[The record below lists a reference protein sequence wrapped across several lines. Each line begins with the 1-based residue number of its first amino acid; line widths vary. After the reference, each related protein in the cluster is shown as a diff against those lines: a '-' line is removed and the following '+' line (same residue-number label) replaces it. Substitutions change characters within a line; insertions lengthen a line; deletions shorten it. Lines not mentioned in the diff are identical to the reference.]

1 MKRQFLL
8 PLVVALLP
16 LLSLAQGWPANYG
29 GVMLQGFYWDS
40 FQLDYASML
49 DAGWNSSDEYWEV
62 PRTTWSVLNS
72 GNVKGQITPYIDLI
86 WLPQSGATTAPSQT
100 TITGSGQRA
109 EQMITVNGKNKLQ
122 MWEFTNGQQFT
133 INHADRMGFI
143 PVWWFDHGKGKNYS
157 WDDTQYTS
165 TSAFGT
171 EAELRAL
178 IRDYK
183 NAGTF
188 AIEDVVINHKGAPG
202 MWNDGSAGRPTG
214 KDMYL
219 IFENSSTGAPSN
231 DNDVTWQTENPNN
244 DIVTNASQDYYSEKP
259 YLDSNGY
266 KISETGFTGG
276 TWGKDLRHDSENVQ
290 NNVIKYL
297 NFLKDDLGY
306 AGFRYDYVKGYDPK
320 YLAQYNIATRP
331 TFSVGEFFDGDQ
343 AYLQSWIDK
352 TYAEDAYQ
360 SAAFDFPLKFA
371 INNAFNNDNGNY
383 SYLNNAGLISNFAY
397 RRYSVTFVDN
407 HDTFKNIPGDNTH
420 RGFGNRLSHHIVEA
434 NMFILAMPGTPCL
447 FYPHYMNQSWQP
459 TIIKCIKARHAAG
472 ITNQAAISEVTP
484 KAENDFSHLQFRI
497 TGSKGVILMQLG
509 STFSNAAIPSGFELV
524 HKEGDCRMLIS
535 SSCTGWRDNETYV
548 KETLIGGFAIIDKPS
563 GNFTSEFD
571 VHISASNSATKVVY
585 TTDGNTPDAGSATA
599 PATLHITGNT
609 TVKAAVVVNGVV
621 DENSVVIR
629 DYVMDQ
635 NDETDKIKVYISYSQ
650 YNSGYGYTEHPC
662 IYAFKGDTKYTGD
675 WPGWTE
681 LGYKENIA
689 GVDWY
694 VATIPASDFDLIL
707 HRGGSNSALAD
718 VSKSATIKNV
728 THDIFLTYTD
738 GVAHDVTAMYGSA
751 LHDPKLSIDAPSGT
765 YEGSLKVNLNSTR
778 DDPYVGEKKAKIV
791 YVTWEAGETPK
802 RCTVPPTDESAGD
815 NDGVLWGSGEI
826 TIPATNTAGSSHY
839 LRAAI
844 IKDGEVIHEQ
854 ARSYFLKKTYGTPP
868 NVIDIY
874 VKNMTTADVP
884 QFYLWNGDTKLNG
897 DWGRPAKTPTE
908 VTAYG
913 QKWQYLQVEAN
924 SASMILHLGGD
935 LTKTANITG
944 LTGSTNGSSKYFFY
958 YYPGNYKQGSGYGSG
973 EGFINVTN
981 SNTKTTDTK
990 AYTFFVKGS
999 ELTNAQIYAYRGSNN
1014 SGNWNNQSFNSLP
1027 STSVNNTTWYYMTC
1041 LDTDLPNLIL
1051 YNKNNNSQRSMPDGN
1066 ESSGTGSINV
1076 GRYYENASINSL
1088 VYNYF
1093 FTYPNN
1099 SNWNDASWD
1108 TGYNSHV
1115 YNPFSDGQ
1123 TPSTTQGHSPAAP
1136 TSEVVL
1142 SYSGLSSSVTPI
1154 EEGREGFFFEND
1166 VDFGMPFAWVYNGT
1180 TAYSGNAWPG
1190 EQLIEVVGTAAN
1202 GNTIYR
1208 WTWSDDAG
1216 DAIPDAAKVV
1226 FSNNGDNTTQVPGSG
1241 QAGYGYVRN
1250 GYYTSTGSHG
1260 SVNTDLM
1267 TLSTLLSKAKKGTL
1281 DTSKDYTITNDLEV
1295 AYVSGDGYLYVR
1307 DKNSKALE
1315 YSAPTAN
1322 QIVFEKLGTS
1332 EYEQSNWIAI
1342 KVLSSGYDARTNF
1355 GINGQAKLLG
1365 STIHGKFALV
1375 NGNPELHAEWG
1386 TVQFEPVFDTYETL
1400 YSERNRVN
1408 TYFPAHFGTHMAYAG
1423 TDHEQ
1428 EYFFVAPQL
1437 QEYAKLEDCVYNG
1450 GAMWMP
1456 VQIKS
1461 ERQNMNGFNGGINVV
1476 INSNYWNGTLQENE
1490 RYKLTGII
1498 RHRAAAS
1505 GSAPRRI
1512 GSPYIAGE
1520 NTDYEFV
1527 VITAELDNTVITGV
1541 ENVDVERAVQSV
1553 SYVDLM
1559 GRMSTRPH
1567 NGVNVVVTTYTDGTK
1582 KTTKV
1587 VF

>member
-40 FQLDYASML
+40 YQLDYASVL
-49 DAGWNSSDEYWEV
+49 DAGWSNPYWEV

-72 GNVKGQITPYIDLI
+72 SAVKNQITPYIDLI
-86 WLPQSGATTAPSQT
+86 WLPQSGATTAPAKT
-100 TITGSGQRA
+100 TITGWGQWA
-109 EQMITVNGKNKLQ
+109 EQMITDENGKNKLL
-122 MWEFTNGQQFT
+122 MKTFNNGEQYT
-133 INHADRMGFI
+133 INQPDRMGFI

-244 DIVTNASQDYYSEKP
+244 DIVANASQDYYSEKP

-266 KISETGFTGG
+266 KISESGFTGG

-290 NNVIKYL
+290 NNVVKYL

-420 RGFGNRLSHHIVEA
+420 RGFGNRLSHHILEA

-571 VHISASNSATKVVY
+571 VHIGASNSATKVVY

-635 NDETDKIKVYISYSQ
+635 NDETGKIKVYISYSQ

-694 VATIPASDFDLIL
+694 VATIEASDFDLIL
-707 HRGGSNSALAD
+707 HRGGSNSNLAD

-854 ARSYFLKKTYGTPP
+854 ARSYFLKKVSGAEPWTDATPETTG
-868 NVIDIY
+868 ISIY
-874 VKNMTTADVP
+874 VQKGNTAPYLYAWNGGTNYNGGWPGTQMSEIRKVNNVEYYYKHFTQSSDFNIIFNNGGSGTDNQTADIGP
-884 QFYLWNGDTKLNG
+884 LSTGSYFYTYNGGGTSNDISQSSGNVTVNTTTTSTPLFSDQSSNLYVLCRNTANEDTAPYWHVWGGSPNDDGQSSCMSSDASITYDGHKWWYKKFTSKPSGIIFKANTGHSNNDWDNSHQSG
-897 DWGRPAKTPTE
+897 DVTSYGSTGVYFYTWSSNQNKGTAADEVTSYGHTPT
-908 VTAYG
+908 T
-913 QKWQYLQVEAN
+913 
-924 SASMILHLGGD
+924 
-935 LTKTANITG
+935 
-944 LTGSTNGSSKYFFY
+944 STSTS
-958 YYPGNYKQGSGYGSG
+958 
-973 EGFINVTN
+973 T
-981 SNTKTTDTK
+981 
-990 AYTFFVKGS
+990 
-999 ELTNAQIYAYRGSNN
+999 RSNN
-1014 SGNWNNQSFNSLP
+1014 Y
-1027 STSVNNTTWYYMTC
+1027 NTE
-1041 LDTDLPNLIL
+1041 
-1051 YNKNNNSQRSMPDGN
+1051 Q
-1066 ESSGTGSINV
+1066 
-1076 GRYYENASINSL
+1076 
-1088 VYNYF
+1088 
-1093 FTYPNN
+1093 
-1099 SNWNDASWD
+1099 
-1108 TGYNSHV
+1108 V
-1115 YNPFSDGQ
+1115 YNPSAL
-1123 TPSTTQGHSPAAP
+1123 T
-1136 TSEVVL
+1136 EVVV

-1216 DAIPDAAKVV
+1216 DAIPPAAKVI

-1241 QAGYGYVRN
+1241 QTGFGYVRN
-1250 GYYTSTGSHG
+1250 GYYTSAGSSG
-1260 SVNTDLM
+1260 SVNTDQM
-1267 TLSTLLSKAKKGTL
+1267 SLSTLLSKAKKGTL

-1307 DKNSKALE
+1307 DKNSKALD
-1315 YSAPTAN
+1315 YSTPTAN
-1322 QIVFEKLGTS
+1322 QIVDDVLATKN
-1332 EYEQSNWIAI
+1332 YEQSNWVAI
-1342 KVLSSGYDARTNF
+1342 KVLTSGYDARNNF

-1386 TVQFEPVFDTYETL
+1386 TVQFEPVFDTYQTS
-1400 YSERNRVN
+1400 YSERNHVN
-1408 TYFPAHFGTHMAYAG
+1408 TYFPAHFGSHMAYPG
-1423 TDHEQ
+1423 TEHAQ
-1428 EYFFVAPQL
+1428 EYFFVKPQL

-1476 INSNYWNGTLQENE
+1476 INSYYWNGTLHENE

-1512 GSPYIAGE
+1512 GLPYIAGE

-1527 VITAELDNTVITGV
+1527 VITAEVDNRVVTGV
-1541 ENVDVERAVQSV
+1541 ENVDVERTVQSV

>member
-8 PLVVALLP
+8 PLAVALLP

-86 WLPQSGATTAPSQT
+86 WLPQSGATTAPAQT
-100 TITGSGQRA
+100 TITGSGQWA
-109 EQMITVNGKNKLQ
+109 EQMITDGNGKNKLQ
-122 MWEFTNGQQFT
+122 MWTFTNGQQFE
-133 INHADRMGFI
+133 INCADRMGFI
-143 PVWWFDHGKGKNYS
+143 PVWWFDHGKGQNYS
-157 WDDTQYTS
+157 WDNTTYTS

-183 NAGTF
+183 AAGTF
-188 AIEDVVINHKGAPG
+188 AIEDVVINHKGGPG
-202 MWNDGSAGRPTG
+202 MWNGSGKGR
-214 KDMYL
+214 YL
-219 IFENSSTGAPSN
+219 ISENSSTGAPSTS
-231 DNDVTWQTENPNN
+231 NDVEWNYDDNV
-244 DIVTNASQDYYSEKP
+244 DIVDDAAHDYYNEKP

-266 KISETGFTGG
+266 KISESGFTGG

-290 NNVIKYL
+290 KNVIKYL
-297 NFLKDDLGY
+297 DFLLNDLGY

-320 YLAQYNIATRP
+320 YLAMYNVATRP

-343 AYLQSWIDK
+343 AYLESWIDK
-352 TYAEDAYQ
+352 TYAEDTRQ
-360 SAAFDFPLKFA
+360 SAAFDFPLKFKM
-371 INNAFNNDNGNY
+371 NEAFKNDEGNY
-383 SYLNNAGLISNFAY
+383 AVLDNAGLIANY
-397 RRYSVTFVDN
+397 KMRRYAVTFVDN
-407 HDTFKNIPGDNTH
+407 HDTFKNIPNDNTH
-420 RGFGNRLSHHIVEA
+420 RGFPNRMSKHVVEA

-447 FYPHYMNQSWQP
+447 FYPHYMHPSWQP
-459 TIIKCIKARHAAG
+459 ILQKCIKARRAAG
-472 ITNQAAISEVTP
+472 VTNQAAISSVD
-484 KAENDFSHLQFRI
+484 KSGRHVQFNI
-497 TGSKGVILMQLG
+497 TGTKGKLKMQLG
-509 STFSNAAIPSGFELV
+509 STYSNAAVPEGYEVV
-524 HKEGDCRMLIS
+524 HKEGDCRLLIS

-548 KETLIGGFAIIDKPS
+548 KETLIGGFAIIDKMS
-563 GNFTSEFD
+563 GNYTSAFD
-571 VHISASNSATKVVY
+571 VNIGASNNATQVVY
-585 TTDGNTPDAGSATA
+585 TTNGTTPDAGSAKA
-599 PATLHITGNT
+599 PATLHITGST
-609 TVKAAVVVNGVV
+609 TVKAGVVVNGVV

-629 DYVMDQ
+629 DYVMDH
-635 NDETDKIKVYISYSQ
+635 NDETGKIKVYISYANNHHGDSQ
-650 YNSGYGYTEHPC
+650 YGYSDNPC

-675 WPGWTE
+675 WPGLTG
-681 LGYKENIA
+681 LSSKENVG

-694 VATIPASDFDLIL
+694 VATIEAPDIDIIL
-707 HRGGSNSALAD
+707 HRGGSNSNLAD

-778 DDPYVGEKKAKIV
+778 DDPYVGQKKAQIV
-791 YVTWEAGETPK
+791 YVTWAAGETPK
-802 RCTVPPTDESAGD
+802 HCSPVVSE
-815 NDGVLWGSGEI
+815 NDGELWGSGTV
-826 TIPATNTAGSSHY
+826 TIHATSTEGSSHY

-844 IKDGEVIHEQ
+844 IKDGEIIHEQ
-854 ARSYFLKKTYGTPP
+854 ARSYFLTKTAGTANP
-868 NVIDIY
+868 VIDIY

-897 DWGRPAKTPTE
+897 ERGNPTKTPTE

-913 QKWQYLQVEAN
+913 QKWQYLQVEAS
-924 SASMILHLGGD
+924 SASMILHLGSE
-935 LTKTANITG
+935 LTQTADIT

-958 YYPGNYKQGSGYGSG
+958 YYPGNYKQGSGYNSG
-973 EGFINVTN
+973 KGYIDVT
-981 SNTKTTDTK
+981 SSDTKTTTTK

-999 ELTNAQIYAYRGSNN
+999 DLTNAQIYAYRGSNN

-1027 STSVNNTTWYYMTC
+1027 STSVDNTTWYYMTC
-1041 LDTDLPNLIL
+1041 LDSDLPNLIL
-1051 YNKNNNSQRSMPDGN
+1051 YNKNNNSQRSMPEGK
-1066 ESSGTGSINV
+1066 ESEGTGCSNV
-1076 GRYYENASINSL
+1076 GQYYENASINSL
-1088 VYNYF
+1088 AYNYF

-1099 SNWNDASWD
+1099 SNWNDAAWE
-1108 TGYNSHV
+1108 TGYNSYV
-1115 YNPFSDGQ
+1115 YNPFSGGQ
-1123 TPSTTQGHSPAAP
+1123 APSTTVGHTP
-1136 TSEVVL
+1136 TIPGSEGFAT
-1142 SYSGLSSSVTPI
+1142 YTGLSSSVTPI
-1154 EEGREGFFFEND
+1154 EDGREGFFFEND
-1166 VDFGMPFAWVYNGT
+1166 VDFGMPFAWVYEGT

-1216 DAIPDAAKVV
+1216 DEIPDAAKII
-1226 FSNNGDNTTQVPGSG
+1226 FSNNGDNTTQVPGQG
-1241 QAGYGYVRN
+1241 ETGFGYVRN
-1250 GYYTSTGSHG
+1250 GYYTRTGSHG
-1260 SVNTDLM
+1260 SVNTDQM
-1267 TLSTLLSKAKKGTL
+1267 SLSTLLSKAKKGTL

-1307 DKNSKALE
+1307 DKNSKALD
-1315 YSAPTAN
+1315 YSTPTAN
-1322 QIVFEKLGTS
+1322 QIVDDVLATKN
-1332 EYEQSNWIAI
+1332 YEQSNWVAI
-1342 KVLSSGYDARTNF
+1342 KVLNVEDARRTF

-1386 TVQFEPVFDTYETL
+1386 TVQFEPVFDTYQTL
-1400 YSERNRVN
+1400 YSDRNHVN
-1408 TYFPAHFGTHMAYAG
+1408 TYFPAHFGSHMAYPG
-1423 TDHEQ
+1423 TEHAQ
-1428 EYFFVAPQL
+1428 EYFFVKPQL

-1527 VITAELDNTVITGV
+1527 VITAEVDNSVVTGV
-1541 ENVDVERAVQSV
+1541 ENVDVERTVQSV

>member
-40 FQLDYASML
+40 YQLDYASVL
-49 DAGWNSSDEYWEV
+49 DAGWSNPYWEV

-72 GNVKGQITPYIDLI
+72 SAVKNQITPYIDLI
-86 WLPQSGATTAPSQT
+86 WLPQSGATTAPAKT
-100 TITGSGQRA
+100 TITGWGQWA
-109 EQMITVNGKNKLQ
+109 EQMITDENGKNKLL
-122 MWEFTNGQQFT
+122 MKTFNNGEQYT
-133 INHADRMGFI
+133 INQPDRMGFI

-183 NAGTF
+183 AAGTF

-244 DIVTNASQDYYSEKP
+244 DIVANASQDYYSEKP

-290 NNVIKYL
+290 NNVVKYL

-635 NDETDKIKVYISYSQ
+635 NDETGKIKVYISYSQ

-694 VATIPASDFDLIL
+694 VATIPASDIDIIL

-884 QFYLWNGDTKLNG
+884 QFYLWNGDTKYNG
-897 DWGRPAKTPTE
+897 EWNDPTKIPEE

-913 QKWQYLQVEAN
+913 QTWRYMRIEAS
-924 SASMILHLGGD
+924 SATAIFHLGGS
-935 LTKTANITG
+935 TTQTADIS
-944 LTGSTNGSSKYFFY
+944 LTGANDGSAKYFFY
-958 YYPGNYKQGSGYGSG
+958 YYPGARVSTGHNGY
-973 EGFINVTN
+973 IDVTN
-981 SNTKTTDTK
+981 SSTKTTTTSNRAHTVYVSSSWEGNKLNVWYDSNAFDKTL
-990 AYTFFVKGS
+990 S
-999 ELTNAQIYAYRGSNN
+999 ELPTTTISGTTYHYGTIFQN
-1014 SGNWNNQSFNSLP
+1014 SDA
-1027 STSVNNTTWYYMTC
+1027 VNVKIHN
-1041 LDTDLPNLIL
+1041 P
-1051 YNKNNNSQRSMPDGN
+1051 NKNNEYAP
-1066 ESSGTGSINV
+1066 SSSYMNNYSNRATSN
-1076 GRYYENASINSL
+1076 L
-1088 VYNYF
+1088 VYSYC
-1093 FTYPNN
+1093 FTFPNDN
-1099 SNWNDASWD
+1099 NWTDAAWNTSHASNAHNAL
-1108 TGYNSHV
+1108 N
-1115 YNPFSDGQ
+1115 GQ

-1154 EEGREGFFFEND
+1154 EDGREGFFFEND

-1216 DAIPDAAKVV
+1216 DAIPAAAKVV

-1241 QAGYGYVRN
+1241 QTGYGYVRN
-1250 GYYTSTGSHG
+1250 GYYTSAGSSG
-1260 SVNTDLM
+1260 SVNTDQM
-1267 TLSTLLSKAKKGTL
+1267 SLSTLLSKAKKGTL

-1307 DKNSKALE
+1307 DKNSKALD
-1315 YSAPTAN
+1315 YSTPTAN
-1322 QIVFEKLGTS
+1322 QIVDDVLATKN
-1332 EYEQSNWIAI
+1332 YEQSNWVAI
-1342 KVLSSGYDARTNF
+1342 KVLTSGYDARNNF

-1386 TVQFEPVFDTYETL
+1386 TVQFEPVFDTYQTP
-1400 YSERNRVN
+1400 YSERNHVN
-1408 TYFPAHFGTHMAYAG
+1408 TYFPAHFGSHMAYPG
-1423 TDHEQ
+1423 TEHAQ
-1428 EYFFVAPQL
+1428 EYFFVKPQL

-1456 VQIKS
+1456 VQNKS
-1461 ERQNMNGFNGGINVV
+1461 ERQNINGFNGGINVV
-1476 INSNYWNGTLQENE
+1476 INSNYWNGTLHANE

-1512 GSPYIAGE
+1512 GLPYIAGE

-1527 VITAELDNTVITGV
+1527 VITAEVDPMVITGV
-1541 ENVDVERAVQSV
+1541 ENVDVERTVQSV

>member
-86 WLPQSGATTAPSQT
+86 WLPQSGATTAPAQT

-122 MWEFTNGQQFT
+122 MLDFTSGQQFT

-157 WDDTQYTS
+157 WDNTTYTS

-183 NAGTF
+183 AAGTF
-188 AIEDVVINHKGAPG
+188 AIEDVVINHKGGPG
-202 MWNDGSAGRPTG
+202 MWNGSGKGR
-214 KDMYL
+214 YL
-219 IFENSSTGAPSN
+219 ISENSSTGAPSTS
-231 DNDVTWQTENPNN
+231 NDVEWNYDDNV
-244 DIVTNASQDYYSEKP
+244 DIVDDAAHDYYSQYP
-259 YLDSNGY
+259 YLENGNI
-266 KISETGFTGG
+266 KSESGFTGG

-297 NFLKDDLGY
+297 DFLLNDLGY

-320 YLAQYNIATRP
+320 YVAMYNVATRP

-343 AYLQSWIDK
+343 AYLESWIDK
-352 TYAEDAYQ
+352 TYAEDTRQ
-360 SAAFDFPLKFA
+360 SAAFDFPLKFKM
-371 INNAFNNDNGNY
+371 NEAFKNDEGNY
-383 SYLNNAGLISNFAY
+383 AVLDNAGLIANY
-397 RRYSVTFVDN
+397 KMRRYAVTFVDN
-407 HDTFKNIPGDNTH
+407 HDTFKNIPNDNTH
-420 RGFGNRLSHHIVEA
+420 RGFPNRMSKHVVEA

-447 FYPHYMNQSWQP
+447 FYPHYMHPSWQP
-459 TIIKCIKARHAAG
+459 ILQKCIKARRAAG
-472 ITNQAAISEVTP
+472 VTNQAAISSVD
-484 KAENDFSHLQFRI
+484 KSGKHVQFNI
-497 TGSKGVILMQLG
+497 TGTKGKLKMQLG
-509 STFSNAAIPSGFELV
+509 STYSNAAVPEGYEVV
-524 HKEGDCRMLIS
+524 HKEGDCRLLIS
-535 SSCTGWRDNETYV
+535 TGLDWQNNV
-548 KETLIGGFAIIDKPS
+548 KETLIGGYATIDKMS
-563 GNFTSEFD
+563 GNYTSAFD
-571 VHISASNSATKVVY
+571 VNIGASNNATQVVY
-585 TTDGNTPDAGSATA
+585 TTNGTTPDAGSAKA
-599 PATLHITGNT
+599 PATLHITGST
-609 TVKAAVVVNGVV
+609 TVKAGVVVNGVV

-629 DYVMDQ
+629 DYVMDH
-635 NDETDKIKVYISYSQ
+635 NDETDKIKVYISYANNHHGDSK
-650 YNSGYGYTEHPC
+650 YGYSDNPC
-662 IYAFKGDTKYTGD
+662 IYAFKGDKKYTGD
-675 WPGWTE
+675 WPGWTA
-681 LGYKENIA
+681 LSFKENVG

-694 VATIPASDFDLIL
+694 VATIEASDIDIIL

-738 GVAHDVTAMYGSA
+738 GVPTDVTGMYGAA
-751 LHDPKLSIDAPSGT
+751 LHDPKLSIDVPSGS
-765 YEGSLKVNLNSTR
+765 YNGSLNVKLNSTR
-778 DDPYVGEKKAKIV
+778 DDPYVGQKKAQIV
-791 YVTWEAGETPK
+791 YVTWAAGETPK
-802 RCTVPPTDESAGD
+802 HCSPVVSE
-815 NDGVLWGSGEI
+815 NDGELWGSGTV
-826 TIPATNTAGSSHY
+826 TIHATSTEGSSHY

-844 IKDGEVIHEQ
+844 IKDGEIIHEQ
-854 ARSYFLKKTYGTPP
+854 ARSYFLTKTAGTATQSG
-868 NVIDIY
+868 IDIY
-874 VKNMTTADVP
+874 VKNMTTNETP
-884 QFYLWNGDTKLNG
+884 KLHTWTSGISNTYPG
-897 DWGRPAKTPTE
+897 STSGSET

-913 QKWQYLQVEAN
+913 QTWTHYHFDVN
-924 SASMILHLGGD
+924 SINFLFA
-935 LTKTANITG
+935 
-944 LTGSTNGSSKYFFY
+944 LTGDKDKTNNISLSAAGKYFFY
-958 YYPGNYKQGSGYGSG
+958 YYPGAHNSGHNGY
-973 EGFINVTN
+973 INVTQD
-981 SNTKTTDTK
+981 SKKTTNTHTITVYQSNSDN
-990 AYTFFVKGS
+990 AGFYAESGGS
-999 ELTNAQIYAYRGSNN
+999 PIGDSW
-1014 SGNWNNQSFNSLP
+1014 SGKKSGDCP
-1027 STSVNNTTWYYMTC
+1027 ITTIGGTTWYY
-1041 LDTDLPNLIL
+1041 I
-1051 YNKNNNSQRSMPDGN
+1051 
-1066 ESSGTGSINV
+1066 
-1076 GRYYENASINSL
+1076 
-1088 VYNYF
+1088 
-1093 FTYPNN
+1093 TYI
-1099 SNWNDASWD
+1099 
-1108 TGYNSHV
+1108 GYNSIYMQLVHKD
-1115 YNPFSDGQ
+1115 NTSEIGLKSTIDSDSFYYYPKDGSNWTDSWKASETAYDPHSGQ
-1123 TPSTTQGHSPAAP
+1123 TPSTDAGAAA
-1136 TSEVVL
+1136 SGEVFAT
-1142 SYSGLSSSVTPI
+1142 YTGLSSSVTPI

-1541 ENVDVERAVQSV
+1541 ENVDVERTVQSV